1 MRALRTHGLTGATE
15 SERRPVIVPILAL
28 VTLGS
33 GIANLLSLLDRTWPR
48 RATGLIQL
56 FPLEFLHV
64 SPFVTLVIGFALIVT
79 SLNIYRR
86 KERALQSVLLL
97 SCASVVFHLTRGLN
111 FEEAF
116 LSLGL
121 VAALI
126 ATRHQFRVRSAVPN
140 IGAALL
146 RLAVATVVVLGYGI
160 AGFWYMDR
168 RDFGIDFTLVDSIR
182 RTFEFLTLQSD
193 PAIVAHT
200 GHAHWFL
207 DSLNVIATV
216 AAGYS
221 LLQLYRP
228 AAYRFSIGP
237 RDNAAASEILA
248 RFGRSALDYFK
259 TWPDKTLFFSP
270 SHRAFLA
277 YRVAGA
283 DAVVLG
289 DPVGPEDEIEGTIRP
304 FMVFCEESDWRVGF
318 HQTLPDFLPIYRRL
332 GFKKL
337 KIGDDAI
344 VDLTRFSLEGRKMR
358 GFRNALTRLGK
369 SGIRFRPYDPPI
381 PREIIQEVRDVSN
394 EWLRFSGRR
403 ERQFSLGTFRQDY
416 VGSTSIVA
424 ATDAGGRILAFV
436 NIIPSYCPGETTV
449 DLMRRRTEAPNG
461 IMDFL
466 FVNLFLESRK
476 KGFTRFNFGLAPM
489 SGFAEKDES
498 SREERAIHAF
508 FQRLNFLFSY
518 RGLRGYKAKFASSW
532 EPRYLIYRNA
542 LDLPRLAIALGRI
555 SERKD

>member
-1 MRALRTHGLTGATE
+1 MRTQDAADAE
-15 SERRPVIVPILAL
+15 SGRRRVIVPTLAF

-33 GIANLLSLLDRTWPR
+33 GVANLLSLLDRAWPR
-48 RATGLIQL
+48 RATGLIEL
-56 FPLEFLHV
+56 FPMEFLHI
-64 SPFVTLVIGFALIVT
+64 SRFVTLLIGFALIVS

-86 KERALQSVLLL
+86 KERAFHGVLLL

-111 FEEAF
+111 YEDAI
-116 LSLGL
+116 LSLAL
-121 VAALI
+121 VAMLI
-126 ATRHQFRVRSAVPN
+126 ATRHEFRVRSAVPN

-146 RLAVATVVVLGYGI
+146 ILVVATIVVLGYGI

-168 RDFGIDFTLVDSIR
+168 RDFGIDFTLADSIR
-182 RTFEFLTLQSD
+182 RTLEFLTLQSD

-200 GHAHWFL
+200 GHARWFL
-207 DSLNVIATV
+207 SSLNVIATA

-221 LLQLYRP
+221 LFQLYRP
-228 AAYRFSIGP
+228 VAYRFSIGP
-237 RDNAAASEILA
+237 RDHAAASEIVA
-248 RFGRSALDYFK
+248 TYGRSALDYFK

-277 YRVAGA
+277 YSVAGS
-283 DAVVLG
+283 DAVVLS
-289 DPVGPEDEIEGTIRP
+289 DPVGPEDEIEDTIRL
-304 FMVFCEESDWRVGF
+304 FMVFCEESDWRLGF
-318 HQTLPDFLPIYRRL
+318 HQALPDFLPIYRRL

-344 VDLTRFSLEGRKMR
+344 VDLTRFSLEGRRMR
-358 GFRNALTRLGK
+358 EFRNALARMGK
-369 SGIRFRPYDPPI
+369 SGVQFRRYDPPI
-381 PREIIQEVRDVSN
+381 PREILHEVRDVSN

-403 ERQFSLGTFRQDY
+403 ERQFSLGTFHQDY

-424 ATDAGGRILAFV
+424 ATDAAGRILAFV
-436 NIIPSYCPGETTV
+436 NIIPSYCAGETTV

-489 SGFAEKDES
+489 SGFAEQDES

-508 FQRLNFLFSY
+508 FRRLNFLFSY
-518 RGLRGYKAKFASSW
+518 RGLRSYKAKFASTW

-542 LDLPRLAIALGRI
+542 LDLPRLAIALSRI
-555 SERKD
+555 TERKD

>member
-1 MRALRTHGLTGATE
+1 MRADDLADAIE
-15 SERRPVIVPILAL
+15 SERRPITVTIVAL

-33 GIANLLSLLDRTWPR
+33 GIANLLSLLDRAWPR

-56 FPLEFLHV
+56 FPLEFIHI
-64 SPFVTLVIGFALIVT
+64 SRFITLLLGFALIVS

-86 KERALQSVLLL
+86 KVRAFQGVLLL
-97 SCASVVFHLTRGLN
+97 SSASVVFHLTRGLN
-111 FEEAF
+111 YEDAF
-116 LSLGL
+116 LSLAL
-121 VAALI
+121 VVALI
-126 ATRHQFRVRSAVPN
+126 VTRHEFRVRSAVPN

-146 RLAVATVVVLGYGI
+146 VLAVATVVVFCYGV

-168 RDFGIDFTLVDSIR
+168 PDFGIDFTLPDSIR
-182 RTFEFLTLQSD
+182 QTFEFLTLQSD

-200 GHAHWFL
+200 GHARWFL
-207 DSLNVIATV
+207 TSLNIIATV

-221 LLQLYRP
+221 LLQFYRP
-228 AAYRFSIGP
+228 VAYTFSVGP
-237 RDNAAASEILA
+237 RDHAAASEIVA
-248 RFGRSALDYFK
+248 RYGRSALDYFK

-270 SHRAFLA
+270 SRRSFLA
-277 YRVAGA
+277 YSVAGA

-289 DPVGPEDEIEGTIRP
+289 DPVGPEEEIEDAIRP
-304 FMVFCEESDWRVGF
+304 FMVFCKECDWRLGF
-318 HQTLPDFLPIYRRL
+318 HQTLPNFLPIYRRL

-358 GFRNALTRLGK
+358 EFRNALARLGK
-369 SGIRFRPYDPPI
+369 LGIQVRRYDPPI
-381 PREIIQEVRDVSN
+381 SREILHEARDVSN

-403 ERQFSLGTFRQDY
+403 ERQFSLGTFHQDY
-416 VGSTSIVA
+416 VANTSIVA

-436 NIIPSYCPGETTV
+436 NVIPSYCPGETTV
-449 DLMRRRTEAPNG
+449 DLMRRKTDAPNG

-466 FVNLFLESRK
+466 FVNLFLESRS
-476 KGFTRFNFGLAPM
+476 KGFTRFNFGMAPM
-489 SGFAEKDES
+489 SGFAEQDES

-518 RGLRGYKAKFASSW
+518 RGLRSYKAKFASWW
-532 EPRYLIYRNA
+532 EPRYLIYRDA

-555 SERKD
+555 TERKD

>member
-1 MRALRTHGLTGATE
+1 MLSVSAHDLADPAE
-15 SERRPVIVPILAL
+15 SERRRFIIPILAL

-33 GIANLLSLLDRTWPR
+33 GIANLLSLLDRAWPR
-48 RATGLIQL
+48 RATGLIEL
-56 FPLEFLHV
+56 FPMEFLHV
-64 SPFVTLVIGFALIVT
+64 SRFITLLIGFALIVT
-79 SLNIYRR
+79 SLNVYRR
-86 KERALQSVLLL
+86 KERAFHSVLVL

-111 FEEAF
+111 YEDAI
-116 LSLGL
+116 LSLAV
-121 VAALI
+121 VALFL
-126 ATRHQFRVRSAVPN
+126 ATRDQFRVRSAVPN

-146 RLAVATVVVLGYGI
+146 VIAVATVVVLGYGI

-168 RDFGIDFTLVDSIR
+168 RDFGIDFTVPDSIR
-182 RTFEFLTLQSD
+182 RTLEFLTLQSD

-200 GHAHWFL
+200 RHARWFL
-207 DSLNVIATV
+207 NSLNVIATV

-221 LLQLYRP
+221 LFQLYRP
-228 AAYRFSIGP
+228 VAYRFSIGP
-237 RDNAAASEILA
+237 RDHAAASEIVA
-248 RFGRSALDYFK
+248 SYGRSALDYFK

-277 YRVAGA
+277 YSVAGS

-289 DPVGPEDEIEGTIRP
+289 DPVGPEEEIEETIRT
-304 FMVFCEESDWRVGF
+304 FKVFCQESDWRFGF
-318 HQTLPDFLPIYRRL
+318 HQALPDFLPIYRRL

-358 GFRNALTRLGK
+358 EFRNALTRMGK
-369 SGIRFRPYDPPI
+369 VGIGFRRYDPPI
-381 PREIIQEVRDVSN
+381 TREVMHEMRDVSN
-394 EWLRFSGRR
+394 EWLLFSGRR
-403 ERQFSLGTFRQDY
+403 ERQFSLGTFQQDY
-416 VGSTSIVA
+416 VGSTPIVA

-436 NIIPSYCPGETTV
+436 NIVPSYHQGETTI

-466 FVNLFLESRK
+466 FVNLFLESRE

-489 SGFAEKDES
+489 SGFAEQDEG

-518 RGLRGYKAKFASSW
+518 RGLRSYKAKFATSW
-532 EPRYLIYRNA
+532 EPRYLVYRNA
-542 LDLPRLAIALGRI
+542 LDLPRLAIALSRI

>member
-1 MRALRTHGLTGATE
+1 MRTQDAADAE
-15 SERRPVIVPILAL
+15 SGRRRVIVPTLAF

-33 GIANLLSLLDRTWPR
+33 GVANLLSLLDRAWPR
-48 RATGLIQL
+48 RATGLIEL
-56 FPLEFLHV
+56 FPMEFLHI
-64 SPFVTLVIGFALIVT
+64 SRFVTLLIGFALIVS

-86 KERALQSVLLL
+86 KERALHGVLLL

-111 FEEAF
+111 YEDAI
-116 LSLGL
+116 LSLAL
-121 VAALI
+121 VAMLI
-126 ATRHQFRVRSAVPN
+126 ATRHEFRVRSAVPN

-146 RLAVATVVVLGYGI
+146 ILVVATIVVLGYGI

-168 RDFGIDFTLVDSIR
+168 RDFGIDFTLADSIR
-182 RTFEFLTLQSD
+182 RTLEFLTLQSD

-200 GHAHWFL
+200 GHARWFL
-207 DSLNVIATV
+207 SSLNVIATA

-221 LLQLYRP
+221 LFQLYRP
-228 AAYRFSIGP
+228 VAYRFSIGP
-237 RDNAAASEILA
+237 RDHAAASEIVA
-248 RFGRSALDYFK
+248 TYGRSALDYFK

-277 YRVAGA
+277 YSVAGS
-283 DAVVLG
+283 DAVVLS
-289 DPVGPEDEIEGTIRP
+289 DPVGPEDEIEDTIRL
-304 FMVFCEESDWRVGF
+304 FMVFCEESDWRLGF
-318 HQTLPDFLPIYRRL
+318 HQALPDFLPIYRRL

-344 VDLTRFSLEGRKMR
+344 VDLTRFSLEGRRMR
-358 GFRNALTRLGK
+358 EFRNALARMGK
-369 SGIRFRPYDPPI
+369 SGVQFRRYDPPI
-381 PREIIQEVRDVSN
+381 PREILHEVRDVSN

-403 ERQFSLGTFRQDY
+403 ERQFSLGTFHQDY

-424 ATDAGGRILAFV
+424 ATDAAGRILAFV
-436 NIIPSYCPGETTV
+436 NIIPSYCAGETTV

-489 SGFAEKDES
+489 SGFAEQDES

-518 RGLRGYKAKFASSW
+518 RGLRSYKAKFASTW

-542 LDLPRLAIALGRI
+542 LDLPRLAIALSRI
-555 SERKD
+555 TERKD